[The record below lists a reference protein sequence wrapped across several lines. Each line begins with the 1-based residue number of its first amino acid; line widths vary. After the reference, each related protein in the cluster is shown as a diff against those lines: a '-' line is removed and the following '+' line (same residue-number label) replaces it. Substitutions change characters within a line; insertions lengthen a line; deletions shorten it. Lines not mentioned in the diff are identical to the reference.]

1 MENRDDIIRNQMETI
16 GNLINNALKNL
27 SEEQFGPSYEKPVE
41 ERDDKIIPFPINRR
55 T

>member
-1 MENRDDIIRNQMETI
+1 MDDIIRNQMDVI

-41 ERDDKIIPFPINRR
+41 DIPINRR

>member
-1 MENRDDIIRNQMETI
+1 MENRDDIIRNQLDVI
-16 GNLINNALKNL
+16 GDLINNALKNL

-41 ERDDKIIPFPINRR
+41 DIPINRR